1 MMNQFGPERSV
12 YDLRKDFR
20 QLLIDPDLVKFLS
33 IHNRLSALREA
44 VDSSVHPLN
53 WLASQ
58 MRAACCVGEAKGPQD
73 EQGMSGVDES
83 YIDKNFRSNLEV
95 IKRALSERASRVDRE
110 KYEEKRILCFAY
122 WPAQVQ
128 RAILERVKEFL
139 KEQDI
144 FLIGEA
150 GIEGTVELPSG
161 RRMLVKDVLRSAFS
175 GAIQTASDEFYHR
188 WLLLDVFPTIDIF
201 KFAVRIVPRFL
212 GMPQESLESDD
223 FQALKSV
230 YIQALQD
237 LANHVREGGYRSSEY
252 MADLRSP
259 RERVEFI
266 LDLHICLIALA
277 PDSSAA
283 KIWSSSVDLAYDLV
297 LKSSILADYLTILGY
312 QPFRDSIITEEVF
325 LEFWKSYD
333 GPWRLYDSRLV
344 RKLETF
350 LEQSRIREPDFDE
363 QERLKLAIQVAL
375 SEEPVRK
382 ALAFHFPQRPTNQQ
396 RQELEG
402 TPKTPM
408 TESDQNISSQN
419 LKPPPNLKELISSKF
434 PEADKDDIKAL
445 TQQLNLLDQ
454 KFGLSL
460 QYLVNLVEQAEDFKL
475 LQGRVREEVIK
486 ACSSRGLDP
495 ATLGIGL
502 QLAPTQ
508 FYCLLPTEGSSK
520 IYEVLEALEEEQR
533 SVAVERLINLPKRK
547 DTSSKNKGTSSKN
560 QVFELQIPKANLVV
574 FYNFIGP
581 NNYLVILDICSIN
594 ERKEIRKSLIR
605 RLEKSNLHQLQ
616 QNLILIDLK
625 ALLKHTNQN

>member
-1 MMNQFGPERSV
+1 MMNQFGPERPV
-12 YDLRKDFR
+12 YDLTEDFR

-53 WLASQ
+53 WLASEMQ
-58 MRAACCVGEAKGPQD
+58 AACCVREAKGHQG
-73 EQGMSGVDES
+73 EHGMSGVVES

-95 IKRALSERASRVDRE
+95 IKQALSERASRTDRE
-110 KYEEKRILCFAY
+110 EYEKKRSLCFSY

-144 FLIGEA
+144 FLVGEA
-150 GIEGTVELPSG
+150 GIEGTVELPEG
-161 RRMLVKDVLRSAFS
+161 RRRLVKDVLRSAFS
-175 GAIQTASDEFYHR
+175 GAIQTASDEFYSR

-212 GMPQESLESDD
+212 GMPEESLESDD

-237 LANHVREGGYRSSEY
+237 LANQVREGGYRSLEY
-252 MADLRSP
+252 MSDLRSP

-266 LDLHICLIALA
+266 LDLHTCLIALA

-283 KIWSSSVDLAYDLV
+283 KMWSSSVNLAYDLV

-344 RKLETF
+344 RKLQTF

-363 QERLKLAIQVAL
+363 QERLNLAIQVAL
-375 SEEPVRK
+375 SEEPVSK
-382 ALAFHFPQRPTNQQ
+382 ALACHFPQRPTNQGK
-396 RQELEG
+396 QELEG
-402 TPKTPM
+402 TPQTPR
-408 TESDQNISSQN
+408 TENDQNRSSHN
-419 LKPPPNLKELISSKF
+419 LGPKHNLKELISSKF
-434 PEADKDDIKAL
+434 PKADKDDIEAL
-445 TQQLNLLDQ
+445 TQQLNLLHR

-460 QYLVNLVEQAEDFKL
+460 QYLVNLVNQAGDFKL
-475 LQGRVREEVIK
+475 LQGRVLEELNK
-486 ACSSRGLDP
+486 ACSSKGLDP
-495 ATLGIGL
+495 AKLGIGL
-502 QLAPTQ
+502 QLAPTE
-508 FYCLLPTEGSSK
+508 FYCLLPTEGSLK

-560 QVFELQIPKANLVV
+560 QVIALEIREANLVV

-581 NNYLVILDICSIN
+581 NNYLVILDICPIN
-594 ERKEIRKSLIR
+594 EREKIGKRLKR

-616 QNLILIDLK
+616 QSLILIDLK
-625 ALLKHTNQN
+625 ALLESTNQN